1 MVPGTNELPVSPSP
15 ISISPL
21 TVICQTVEELRQQLQ
36 QFREQNRRIGFVPTM
51 GALHA
56 GHLSLTA
63 RALSECDVVVCSIFV
78 NPSQFNDPA
87 DFANYPVMQDQDLRL
102 LQQAGCQLAFVP
114 SVSEIYPN
122 GYTPIDLDFAGL
134 DTGMEGAS
142 RPGHFQGMATVVK
155 RLFDIVE
162 PDIAYFG
169 EKDFQQLAIVRH
181 MVRSLGLNIHIEG
194 CPTLREADGLAM
206 SSRNL
211 LLSPELRKAA
221 AAIPEALRQAG
232 ERIPHL
238 SPAAVR
244 ELVIRF
250 IEKDPRLQVQYF
262 SLVDP
267 HTLREVEN
275 WEGHSV
281 VQGCIAVLTE
291 GPRLIDNMCYSVK
304 NTQLHP

>member
-1 MVPGTNELPVSPSP
+1 MSPSP

-21 TVICQTVEELRQQLQ
+21 TVICHTVEELRQRLQ
-36 QFREQNRRIGFVPTM
+36 TYRADKRRIGFVPTM

-56 GHLSLTA
+56 GHLSLIA
-63 RALSECDVVVCSIFV
+63 RALSECDAVVCSIFV
-78 NPSQFNDPA
+78 NPAQFNDPS
-87 DFANYPVMQDQDLRL
+87 DFANYPVMQDQDLHL
-102 LQQAGCQLAFVP
+102 LQHAGCQLAFVQ
-114 SVSEIYPN
+114 SVSEIYPD
-122 GYTPIDLDFAGL
+122 GYTPINLDFGGL
-134 DTGMEGAS
+134 GSGMEGAS

-162 PDIAYFG
+162 ADVAYFG

-181 MVRSLGLNIHIEG
+181 MVKHLGLSVRIEG
-194 CPTLREADGLAM
+194 CPTLREPDGLAM

-211 LLSPELRKAA
+211 LLSPETRKAA

-250 IEKDPRLQVQYF
+250 IEKDPRLRVQYF

-267 HTLREVEN
+267 ISLQEVEQ
-275 WEGHSV
+275 WDDRSE
-281 VQGCIAVLTE
+281 VQGCIAVLTD
-291 GPRLIDNMCYSVK
+291 GPRLIDNMHYSVK
-304 NTQLHP
+304 NTELHH

>member
-1 MVPGTNELPVSPSP
+1 MTTAPTTA
-15 ISISPL
+15 SPL
-21 TVICQTVEELRQQLQ
+21 TTICHSVQELRQQLQ
-36 QFREQNRRIGFVPTM
+36 PIRNKGQRIGFVPTM

-56 GHLSLTA
+56 GHLSLIA
-63 RALSECDVVVCSIFV
+63 RAKAECDVVVCSIFV

-87 DFANYPVMQDQDLRL
+87 DFANYPVMQDKDLLL
-102 LQQAGCQLAFVP
+102 LQEAGCHLAFVP
-114 SVSEIYPN
+114 SVGEIYPN
-122 GYTPIDLDFAGL
+122 GYTPIELDYAGL

-162 PDIAYFG
+162 PHTAYFG

-181 MVRSLGLNIHIEG
+181 MVRSLGLNIQIEG

-221 AAIPEALRQAG
+221 AAIPEALKQAG

-238 SPAAVR
+238 SPAAIR
-244 ELVIRF
+244 ELVIRY
-250 IEKDPRLQVQYF
+250 IEKDSRLKVQYF
-262 SLVDP
+262 TLVDP
-267 HTLREVEN
+267 NTLQELEHWDDRSE
-275 WEGHSV
+275 
-281 VQGCIAVLTE
+281 VQGCIAVLTG

-304 NTQLHP
+304 NTEFHP

>member
-1 MVPGTNELPVSPSP
+1 MSPSP

-21 TVICQTVEELRQQLQ
+21 TVICHTVEELRQQLQ
-36 QFREQNRRIGFVPTM
+36 QNRDQNHRIGFVPTM

-56 GHLSLTA
+56 GHLSLIA
-63 RALSECDVVVCSIFV
+63 RAKADCDVVVCSIFV
-78 NPSQFNDPA
+78 NPSQFNDPS
-87 DFANYPVMQDQDLRL
+87 DFANYPVMQDKDLLL
-102 LQQAGCQLAFVP
+102 LQEAGCHLAFVP
-114 SVSEIYPN
+114 SVGEIYPN
-122 GYTPIDLDFAGL
+122 GYTPIELDYAGL
-134 DTGMEGAS
+134 DAGMEGAS

-162 PDIAYFG
+162 PDVAYFG

-181 MVRSLGLNIHIEG
+181 MVRSLGLNIRIEG

-221 AAIPEALRQAG
+221 AAIPEALKQAG

-238 SPAAVR
+238 SPAAIR

-250 IEKDPRLQVQYF
+250 VEKDPRLRVQYF

-267 HTLREVEN
+267 ETLQDIET
-275 WEGHSV
+275 WEGHSI
-281 VQGCIAVLTE
+281 VQGCIAVLTD
-291 GPRLIDNMCYSVK
+291 GPRLIDNMNYSVK
-304 NTQLHP
+304 NAELHP